1 MFVNICT
8 VNYDWQIDQIDPNR
22 VKTEQKRDIKTTEKK
37 QKSISRPKNL
47 KPRKKVQNFARE
59 YLRRTNLRHSFPVR
73 RVGSRN
79 CFLSLFYGIIIEKEL
94 HVLKHKVR
102 LSLSLFALLSRRG
115 GDEEEE
121 EQQRE
126 GKESLVS
133 GKIRVRNLQFSKR
146 PRSLFWSRR
155 TTRKKQTKIETS
167 SNLI

>member
-102 LSLSLFALLSRRG
+102 LSLSLSLRFFRG
-115 GDEEEE
+115 EEETKKKKNNNE
-121 EQQRE
+121 RA
-126 GKESLVS
+126 K
-133 GKIRVRNLQFSKR
+133 RV
-146 PRSLFWSRR
+146 
-155 TTRKKQTKIETS
+155 
-167 SNLI
+167 